1 MEYYS
6 SQISQ
11 LVEQLAS
18 LPGIGAKTAQRL
30 AFHIID
36 MPEER
41 VEKLADSIVKAK
53 KTIRYCKE
61 CLTLTDKELCP
72 ICANPQRNHK
82 VIMVVENP
90 RDMSAYE
97 KTGKYEEFI
106 MCFMEQYHPCWES
119 DLPIFV

>member
-61 CLTLTDKELCP
+61 CLRQSSEK
-72 ICANPQRNHK
+72 PQSHYGGG
-82 VIMVVENP
+82 E
-90 RDMSAYE
+90 SAGYE
-97 KTGKYEEFI
+97 R
-106 MCFMEQYHPCWES
+106 
-119 DLPIFV
+119 L

>member
-61 CLTLTDKELCP
+61 CLTLTDKELWWRLRG
-72 ICANPQRNHK
+72 I
-82 VIMVVENP
+82 
-90 RDMSAYE
+90 
-97 KTGKYEEFI
+97 
-106 MCFMEQYHPCWES
+106 
-119 DLPIFV
+119 

>member
-53 KTIRYCKE
+53 KTIRYCK
-61 CLTLTDKELCP
+61 
-72 ICANPQRNHK
+72 N
-82 VIMVVENP
+82 V
-90 RDMSAYE
+90 
-97 KTGKYEEFI
+97 
-106 MCFMEQYHPCWES
+106 
-119 DLPIFV
+119 

>member
-41 VEKLADSIVKAK
+41 VEKLADSIVKA
-53 KTIRYCKE
+53 E
-61 CLTLTDKELCP
+61 E
-72 ICANPQRNHK
+72 NH
-82 VIMVVENP
+82 P
-90 RDMSAYE
+90 
-97 KTGKYEEFI
+97 
-106 MCFMEQYHPCWES
+106 
-119 DLPIFV
+119 LL

>member
-36 MPEER
+36 MPEAGRQHRKSE
-41 VEKLADSIVKAK
+41 E
-53 KTIRYCKE
+53 
-61 CLTLTDKELCP
+61 
-72 ICANPQRNHK
+72 NH
-82 VIMVVENP
+82 P
-90 RDMSAYE
+90 
-97 KTGKYEEFI
+97 
-106 MCFMEQYHPCWES
+106 
-119 DLPIFV
+119 LL

>member
-82 VIMVVENP
+82 VLMRRQEN
-90 RDMSAYE
+90 M
-97 KTGKYEEFI
+97 KGFI

>member
-53 KTIRYCKE
+53 KTIRYCN
-61 CLTLTDKELCP
+61 
-72 ICANPQRNHK
+72 A
-82 VIMVVENP
+82 
-90 RDMSAYE
+90 
-97 KTGKYEEFI
+97 
-106 MCFMEQYHPCWES
+106 
-119 DLPIFV
+119 

>member
-41 VEKLADSIVKAK
+41 VEKLADSIVKAQK
-53 KTIRYCKE
+53 
-61 CLTLTDKELCP
+61 
-72 ICANPQRNHK
+72 NH
-82 VIMVVENP
+82 P
-90 RDMSAYE
+90 
-97 KTGKYEEFI
+97 
-106 MCFMEQYHPCWES
+106 
-119 DLPIFV
+119 LL

>member
-61 CLTLTDKELCP
+61 CLTLTDRNYVLSAP
-72 ICANPQRNHK
+72 ILRETTK
-82 VIMVVENP
+82 SLWWWRIRE
-90 RDMSAYE
+90 
-97 KTGKYEEFI
+97 I
-106 MCFMEQYHPCWES
+106 
-119 DLPIFV
+119 

>member
-72 ICANPQRNHK
+72 ICAILRETTK
-82 VIMVVENP
+82 SLWWWRI
-90 RDMSAYE
+90 R
-97 KTGKYEEFI
+97 GI
-106 MCFMEQYHPCWES
+106 
-119 DLPIFV
+119 

>member
-53 KTIRYCKE
+53 K
-61 CLTLTDKELCP
+61 P
-72 ICANPQRNHK
+72 
-82 VIMVVENP
+82 
-90 RDMSAYE
+90 SAIV
-97 KTGKYEEFI
+97 KN
-106 MCFMEQYHPCWES
+106 
-119 DLPIFV
+119 V

>member
-41 VEKLADSIVKAK
+41 VEKLADSIHFSSASV
-53 KTIRYCKE
+53 
-61 CLTLTDKELCP
+61 DS
-72 ICANPQRNHK
+72 IC
-82 VIMVVENP
+82 
-90 RDMSAYE
+90 SA
-97 KTGKYEEFI
+97 
-106 MCFMEQYHPCWES
+106 
-119 DLPIFV
+119 

>member
-41 VEKLADSIVKAK
+41 VEKLADSNVKAK
-53 KTIRYCKE
+53 KTIR
-61 CLTLTDKELCP
+61 
-72 ICANPQRNHK
+72 
-82 VIMVVENP
+82 
-90 RDMSAYE
+90 
-97 KTGKYEEFI
+97 
-106 MCFMEQYHPCWES
+106 
-119 DLPIFV
+119 